1 MSRGT
6 IGAMSAL
13 AGGLVLAAL
22 LVVMVLAFTW
32 QGWRRR
38 RDPDPLYVLDDAAGF
53 AHTRLEAPTRGRIDR
68 STVRRILEWQ
78 LEYHQVVAPRTGGTA
93 VVGSGDAIS
102 HVLER
107 AAEAG
112 LALEARDVA
121 EVIAADVEYLVSIGA
136 VGAPAE
142 VPPG

>member
-1 MSRGT
+1 
-6 IGAMSAL
+6 MSAI
-13 AGGLVLAAL
+13 AGGLVLAAV

-38 RDPDPLYVLDDAAGF
+38 QDPDPLYVLDDAAAY
-53 AHTRLEAPTRGRIDR
+53 AHARLEAATRQRVDR
-68 STVRRILEWQ
+68 RDVRRILEWQ
-78 LEYHQVVAPRTGGTA
+78 LEYHQVVAPRTGEVA

-107 AAEAG
+107 AAESAM
-112 LALEARDVA
+112 ALEARDVA

-136 VGAPAE
+136 VGTPAE
-142 VPPG
+142 DPAG